1 MDPIT
6 ASEMLEEFRLMEG
19 TLFQDEE
26 AKLFYLDVKGVV
38 LDSLV
43 AAWDKFSASDVLFQ
57 TALDRYYAWEGAV
70 GHEEVE
76 RCMSDVNNVCERHFH
91 VAVFYSRQLYGNEDF
106 NQKIVIVTG
115 GASGFGAAIAQR
127 MAMAGAS
134 VMVAD
139 LNATGAQ
146 AIAEKIRAAGGK
158 ASSIAADVSDC
169 ASFKNM
175 VTSTRKELGSLD
187 ILVNNA
193 GTTHR
198 NKPALQVT
206 EEEFDRVYKVNV
218 KSLFW
223 AAQTVL
229 PIFVQQGG
237 GCIVNVASTTG
248 VRPGPGLSWYSGSKA
263 AMINITK
270 GLALE
275 FAKSG
280 VRINAVNPMIGETAM
295 LGDFMGMEDTPENR
309 ERFLMRIPLGRF
321 TRPADVASAVTFLA
335 SDEASYLTGVCLDVD
350 GGRNI

>member
-1 MDPIT
+1 MN
-6 ASEMLEEFRLMEG
+6 L
-19 TLFQDEE
+19 
-26 AKLFYLDVKGVV
+26 
-38 LDSLV
+38 
-43 AAWDKFSASDVLFQ
+43 
-57 TALDRYYAWEGAV
+57 
-70 GHEEVE
+70 
-76 RCMSDVNNVCERHFH
+76 
-91 VAVFYSRQLYGNEDF
+91 
-106 NQKIVIVTG
+106 NQKIAIVTG
-115 GASGFGAAIAQR
+115 GASGFGAAIAQH
-127 MAMAGAS
+127 MALAGAS

-139 LNATGAQ
+139 LNAEGARS
-146 AIAEKIRAAGGK
+146 IAEKIRAAGGQ
-158 ASSIAADVSDC
+158 ANSIVADVSDR
-169 ASFKNM
+169 ASFENM
-175 VTSTRKELGSLD
+175 VSRTRQDLGGLD

-229 PIFVQQGG
+229 PGFVEQNS

-263 AMINITK
+263 AMINLTK